1 MMLNS
6 LRKLPTA
13 EASADSTFP
22 PATLPLGY
30 PSETNDIR
38 AALRPARPALSLP
51 RREESRSDCPD
62 LRLFCEPFADFLYDT
77 VPNRRR
83 PGQIPRSVLRP
94 LWRLLHVEH
103 QPHPVGLTEVISL
116 IQRAE
121 RDPSFAEEA
130 ASRHPDFWNIVDD
143 IRAALVLEDRFRDT
157 RDHLR
162 AAAVAGCFPHWLMDH
177 LAGAVAGLSAAD
189 PKAADLFVML
199 VARHRPVARTAL
211 EMLGRLADHPATRS
225 HVSGLIDRLAE
236 DVRSRAMAAVPDRG
250 PADPAALEAAVRD
263 LAALKLTAGRLPQA
277 TLPFARLNRVQFE
290 THGSVCPI
298 VTLIKGRN
306 YDFQTGRGLEADM
319 IRLLTDRF
327 LPEGVERV
335 LRLTPAD
342 PTDLR
347 RPDTRRLAAALACLA
362 RSRRLFQ
369 ALGVTPDYDKALIAL
384 TGAVSRRLGDLA
396 LIAARLPAEERRTAL
411 ATLDETLGVL
421 HLIAP
426 QSRLRP
432 VRDHIEDLTGED
444 LAGAA

>member
-22 PATLPLGY
+22 PANLPLGY

-38 AALRPARPALSLP
+38 AALRPARPPLP
-51 RREESRSDCPD
+51 LPHRAESRSDCPD
-62 LRLFCEPFADFLYDT
+62 LRLFCEAFADFLYDT
-77 VPNRRR
+77 IPNRRR

-121 RDPSFAEEA
+121 RDPSFAEAA

-277 TLPFARLNRVQFE
+277 TLPFARL
-290 THGSVCPI
+290 
-298 VTLIKGRN
+298 
-306 YDFQTGRGLEADM
+306 EADM

-327 LPEGVERV
+327 LPESVERV

-362 RSRRLFQ
+362 RGRRLFQ

-426 QSRLRP
+426 PSRLRP
-432 VRDHIEDLTGED
+432 VRDHIEDLAGED